1 MLKRDN
7 SSFVFGKN
15 KINSIAPTQVKIML
29 VDRKLNVWDGF
40 ISFIESMTSE
50 TKY

>member
-15 KINSIAPTQVKIML
+15 KIDSRTPTQVKITL
-29 VDRKLNVWDGF
+29 VNLKLNIWDGF
-40 ISFIESMTSE
+40 ISFIEFITSE